1 MTNEPMTNE
10 RCVSKEG
17 NVTEEREKADAGTG
31 GEQTE
36 AQAEVLE
43 QAQAVAQAV
52 VEEPVEEAA
61 AIQEEPE
68 KAREELQGLLEELE
82 QAKVQAAG
90 YLEGWQR
97 AQAEFSNYKKRQE
110 VGRAQLTT
118 LANATL
124 LRKLLPVVDD
134 FERTVTTL
142 PPSLSQLTWCEGVF
156 LIRHK
161 LDAVLESEDVTPIA
175 TEGQMF
181 DPRYHEAVT
190 YEEVSG
196 YEEGQIIGEVQRGYT
211 LGERVLRPALVR
223 VAKAPV
229 PQAEEDRDAVESS
242 AENKE

>member
-43 QAQAVAQAV
+43 QAQTV

-68 KAREELQGLLEELE
+68 EAREELQGLLEELE

-110 VGRAQLTT
+110 VGRVQLTT

-134 FERTVTTL
+134 FERAVTTL

-156 LIRHK
+156 LVRHK

-229 PQAEEDRDAVESS
+229 SQAEEDRDTVESS